1 MERDVKRYEC
11 NVTLR
16 ETEQRTECKGE
27 RRKEEIGI
35 VHSTE
40 FIQPN
45 AGRCMFTR
53 NTAAVAAA
61 AILNVVVI

>member
-1 MERDVKRYEC
+1 MQATASCVRSKDIWIHMERDVKRYEC

-16 ETEQRTECKGE
+16 ETQQRIECKRE
-27 RRKEEIGI
+27 RGKGEIGI

-45 AGRCMFTR
+45 AGR
-53 NTAAVAAA
+53 
-61 AILNVVVI
+61 